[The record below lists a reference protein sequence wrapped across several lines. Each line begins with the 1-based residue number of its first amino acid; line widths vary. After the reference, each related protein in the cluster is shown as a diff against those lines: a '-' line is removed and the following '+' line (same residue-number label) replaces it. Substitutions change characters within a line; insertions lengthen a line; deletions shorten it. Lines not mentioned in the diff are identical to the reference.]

1 MGVLLKLSCS
11 TLRAVQY
18 HAIKETT
25 NGMSGKWSASQAQ
38 KSGDNLLLMERA
50 KSVLP
55 QAYIGN
61 GCTPII
67 EEATL
72 VWWMTIKMAAKATF
86 FARLCK
92 GKKSISKRNAHL
104 IPIFLWYPWGRR
116 AKDSHGR
123 LCKCFH
129 AF

>member
-55 QAYIGN
+55 QAYIGK

-72 VWWMTIKMAAKATF
+72 VWWMAIKKAAKITF
-86 FARLCK
+86 LRGC
-92 GKKSISKRNAHL
+92 
-104 IPIFLWYPWGRR
+104 
-116 AKDSHGR
+116 AKEKNWSPKETHI
-123 LCKCFH
+123 
-129 AF
+129 